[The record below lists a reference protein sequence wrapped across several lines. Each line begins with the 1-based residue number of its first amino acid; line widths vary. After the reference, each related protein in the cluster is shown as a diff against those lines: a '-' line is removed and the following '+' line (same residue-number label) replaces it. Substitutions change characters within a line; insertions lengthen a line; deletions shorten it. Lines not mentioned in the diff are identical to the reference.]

1 MHDRPRLVPD
11 DFNVPATLEHPRFR
25 LRMLTVNDLVRDYDA
40 VMSSVDHLRTTYSRE
55 SGGDWPAGL
64 TLEDDLVDLGWH
76 QREFTLRASFAYTA
90 MTPDE
95 SRCLGCVYI
104 MPTLKRDHDAKVTM
118 WVRADELSSG
128 LDDVLYAAVH
138 LWITTTW
145 PFRSPAFPGRD
156 ISFADWHRLP
166 AISPE
171 PASS

>member
-11 DFNVPATLEHPRFR
+11 DFDVPATLEHPRFR

-40 VMSSVDHLRTTYSRE
+40 VMSSVDHLRSTYSRE
-55 SGGDWPAGL
+55 SASDWPAGL

-76 QREFTLRASFAYTA
+76 QREFTLRTSFAYTMMA
-90 MTPDE
+90 RDE

-118 WVRADELSSG
+118 WVRADELDSG
-128 LDDVLYAAVH
+128 LDDALCDAVH
-138 LWITTTW
+138 HWITTAW
-145 PFRSPAFPGRD
+145 PFRSAAFPGRH

-166 AISPE
+166 VASPA
-171 PASS
+171 PASI

>member
-11 DFNVPATLEHPRFR
+11 DFDVPVTFEHPRFR

-40 VMSSVDHLRTTYSRE
+40 VMSSVDHLRSTYSQE
-55 SGGDWPAGL
+55 GGSDWPAGL
-64 TLEDDLVDLGWH
+64 SLEDDLVDLGWH
-76 QREFTLRASFAYTA
+76 QREFTLRVSFAYTM

-118 WVRADELSSG
+118 WVRADELDSG
-128 LDDVLYAAVH
+128 LDDALYTTVRD
-138 LWITTTW
+138 WITTAW

-156 ISFADWHRLP
+156 IPFADWHRLP
-166 AISPE
+166 AIPQA
-171 PASS
+171 PATS